1 MTLHIDDKGKYF
13 TDIISKE
20 EITVIIQTLSHRVD
34 GKVHVRPGVRLKD
47 ELNHPE
53 KFLAVTD
60 ASVYSSTGELLY
72 RSRFMAVN
80 SDQVIWVIPAHEL
93 LGGGEA

>member
-20 EITVIIQTLSHRVD
+20 EIDVIIQTLTHRIE
-34 GKVHVRPGVRLKD
+34 GQVHVRPGVRLKD

-53 KFLAVTD
+53 RFFAVTG
-60 ASVYSSTGELLY
+60 ASVFSPSGELLY
-72 RSRFMAVN
+72 RSRFMVIN
-80 SDQVIWVIPAHEL
+80 SDQVVWMIPFHEL
-93 LGGGEA
+93 SGGDES